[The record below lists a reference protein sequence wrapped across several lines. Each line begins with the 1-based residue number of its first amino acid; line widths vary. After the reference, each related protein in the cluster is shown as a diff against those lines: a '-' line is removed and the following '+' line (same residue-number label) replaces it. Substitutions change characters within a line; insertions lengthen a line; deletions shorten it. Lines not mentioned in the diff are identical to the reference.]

1 MSSYFS
7 NQSLWKK
14 KNMKERK
21 NKNNHYTNHV
31 KNKKKVP
38 FIFERFIRRFIIIQ
52 NPLLIFLSSI

>member
-31 KNKKKVP
+31 KNKKK
-38 FIFERFIRRFIIIQ
+38 F
-52 NPLLIFLSSI
+52 LLFSIDLLEDLL